1 MYLFYLHKVAKR
13 SEIDIKLT
21 KLRAK
26 RRQMLKNEDVDETIE
41 TLRQVVEI
49 IQHGAENLE
58 NFDEELFTDLVQ
70 KITAESQTCIR
81 FRLFGGLEF
90 TEHLQENS
98 R

>member
-13 SEIDIKLT
+13 SEIDVKLT

-26 RRQMLKNEDVDETIE
+26 RRKILKNKDVDETIE
-41 TLRQVVEI
+41 ALQQVAEI

-58 NFDEELFTDLVQ
+58 IFDEELFADLVQ
-70 KITAESQTCIR
+70 KIIVESQTCIR